1 MRASFPEPAVV
12 SMRSLFLLV
21 VVGLLLLMLVFT
33 DTGQSARRRAARMLG
48 FAPAAAEID
57 YGAINP
63 EILELEVPTAH
74 LDLAWSCDRS
84 AGLGDRE
91 CVADVSSVNGIPA
104 TSVLYVFE
112 KNHLKFVRVG
122 YAGDQFDELVK
133 SLDASYPRGASARSS
148 SGAGER
154 ISWRAGQGIAMSEPE
169 PTPGGEVML
178 LWTPSH
184 RARGM

>member
-1 MRASFPEPAVV
+1 VTTRSF
-12 SMRSLFLLV
+12 FLLI

-48 FAPAAAEID
+48 FAPAAATLDYAAID
-57 YGAINP
+57 A
-63 EILELEVPTAH
+63 EILEPAVPAKH

-84 AGLGDRE
+84 AALGDRE
-91 CVADVSSVNGIPA
+91 CMAEVSSVNGIPA
-104 TSVLYVFE
+104 SSVLYVFE

-122 YAGDQFDELVK
+122 YAGDQFDELAK
-133 SLDASYPRGASARSS
+133 SLDASYPRGSSVRSS

-184 RARGM
+184 